1 MCPVDGFGERI
12 DETTLRMSA
21 KQEYLFRRMD
31 PARYGDNRQKR
42 PLFVQAFLKERS
54 QDRRLQD
61 ERCERAHEIVIKWA
75 DLESKGALQT
85 QTESSL
91 EGEFLTEVFG
101 EALGYTLFSEGKS
114 EWNLKPK
121 FRLNDQTADAAI
133 GFFEAHRD
141 VAPRVVIELK
151 GPTANVDRDKSAG
164 RTPVQQCWDYL
175 REVPDCPWGIVS
187 NIVSFRLYH
196 RNHPARV
203 YELFTLQDLRKPDAF
218 LQFYC
223 LFERGGLL
231 PGGIDQV
238 ARADALLAKSDTRQR
253 KVGDE
258 LYKDYHNNRVRLIQY
273 LTGPAHGKPL
283 DVAIRMA
290 QKLVDR
296 IIFVAFC
303 EDRELLPARSLFRA
317 WKEIPPFYHVTN
329 PRWQNFLS
337 LFRNI
342 NEGSP
347 AGDVPGY
354 DGGLFKHD
362 DNVDN
367 LQLDDNWTD
376 FFKNIGDY
384 DFASEVSVDV
394 LGHLFEKSINDIE
407 RLRIAGGLWELKG
420 EEQVLPKMAKSAE
433 RKRGGIY
440 YTPPEFTR
448 FIVEQ
453 TVLKMAGE
461 KVSAVEAKYGID
473 LQSPESH
480 TQDGQL
486 KRCVEEAIAAL
497 RTIRIVDPAC
507 GSGAFLIQAYDVLEE
522 HYFDLAQALDHVDPQ
537 GAEAIR
543 EQMPDYILR
552 DNLFGVDL
560 SPEAVEITQ
569 LSLWLRS
576 ARRGKTLADLSK
588 NIFCGNSLVTD
599 PEVDPR
605 AMSWET
611 TFPRVFYRE
620 DVGFDCVIGNPP
632 WERFSLKNREFF
644 DAAAPQVLEAPTAAE
659 SRRMIAE
666 LETKN
671 PALFQRYVNARDGA
685 ERTMTYIRRCGRF
698 PLAGKGDMNT
708 YAVFAELAKSI
719 VAPNGRVGLLVPSG
733 IATDNTTK
741 DLFGDLAETE
751 SLIGLYDFENKRPI
765 FPDVH
770 RSFKFCILLFGGAE
784 RKTEEAD
791 FVFFA
796 HRMDDL
802 EDSKR
807 RISLTKTDFKRLN
820 PNTLTCPIFRSK
832 RDAEITKAI
841 YRRVPV
847 LVDKSRKEGG
857 NPWQLKFFTMFHQ
870 SADAELFHTPEQLSA
885 DGFKR
890 DGAFW
895 KKGKRLFLPLYEAK
909 MIQMYDHRAAS
920 VIIDDSNWMR
930 QGQPDATSQVQHHNP
945 EFFVEPRWWAPS
957 ASIRDSLGQELSPA
971 LLAFKKVTS
980 PTNQRTMIAAF
991 IPTVGVVDSTHLIG
1005 FADQIGVRAQCCLLA
1020 NLNAFILDYVA
1031 RQKIGN
1037 VNLNFYLVE
1046 QFPVLPPDAYVRSCP
1061 WEKKRTLQK
1070 WISDRVLKLTC
1081 VSDDMKP
1088 LAEAA
1093 GFKPLIHKWDLA
1105 ERAQLQAE
1113 LDAAFFLL
1121 YGIKREDVEYILS
1134 TFSGIRKEPDA
1145 MLTGQ
1150 TTYERILASY
1160 DGLREQS
1167 S

>member
-1 MCPVDGFGERI
+1 
-12 DETTLRMSA
+12 MSA

-42 PLFVQAFLKERS
+42 PLFVQAFLKEKS

-61 ERCERAHEIVIKWA
+61 ARCERAHEIIVKWA

-101 EALGYTLFSEGKS
+101 EALGYLLFSEGKS

-141 VAPRVVIELK
+141 VAPRAVIELK
-151 GPTANVDRDKSAG
+151 GPTANVDRDKSSG

-196 RNHPARV
+196 RNHPTRV
-203 YELFTLQDLRKPDAF
+203 YELFTLQELRNKRDAF

-231 PGGIDQV
+231 PGGIDPI

-253 KVGDE
+253 DVGDE
-258 LYKDYHNNRVRLIQY
+258 LYGDYHDNRVNLIRY
-273 LTGPAHGKPL
+273 LTGPAYGKPL

-317 WKEIPPFYHVTN
+317 WKEIPPFYQVTN

-342 NEGSP
+342 NEGSQS
-347 AGDVPGY
+347 GDVPGY
-354 DGGLFKHD
+354 DGGLFRQD
-362 DNVDN
+362 DDVDN
-367 LQLDDNWTD
+367 LQLEDRWTD
-376 FFKNIGDY
+376 FFKNIGEY
-384 DFASEVSVDV
+384 DFASTIDVDI
-394 LGHLFEKSINDIE
+394 LGHLFEKSIKHIE
-407 RLRIAGGLWELKG
+407 RIRITGGLWESKS
-420 EEQVLPKMAKSAE
+420 EEGALPRMEKSAE

-453 TVLKMAGE
+453 TVLKVANE
-461 KVSAVEAKYGID
+461 KVSAVGAKYGID
-473 LQSPESH
+473 LQSPETH

-486 KRCVEEAIAAL
+486 KRCVEDAIAAL
-497 RTIRIVDPAC
+497 RTIRVVDPAC

-522 HYFDLAQALDHVDPQ
+522 RYFDLAQALDRIDPE

-543 EQMPDYILR
+543 DQMPDYILR

-560 SPEAVEITQ
+560 SPAAVEITQ

-620 DVGFDCVIGNPP
+620 EVGFDCVIGNPP
-632 WERFSLKNREFF
+632 WERFTLKNREFF
-644 DAAAPQVLEAPTAAE
+644 DWCAPHVLEAPTAAE
-659 SRRMIAE
+659 SRRLIAK
-666 LETKN
+666 LETEN
-671 PALFQRYVNARDGA
+671 PVLYQRYIEARDNV

-698 PLAGKGDMNT
+698 PLAGKGDINT

-741 DLFGDLAETE
+741 DFFSKLTE
-751 SLIGLYDFENKRPI
+751 AQSLIGLYDFENRKKI
-765 FPDVH
+765 FPDVDG
-770 RSFKFCILLFGGAE
+770 RYKFCVLLFGGAE
-784 RKTEEAD
+784 RRREEAD

-796 HRMDDL
+796 HRMEDL

-807 RISLTKTDFKRLN
+807 HISLTKNDFNRLN

-857 NPWQLKFFTMFHQ
+857 NPWQLQFFTMFHQ
-870 SADAELFHTPEQLSA
+870 STDAGLFHTADQLSA

-890 DGAFW
+890 DGPRW
-895 KKGKRLFLPLYEAK
+895 KKRKQVFLPLYEAK

-920 VIIDDSNWMR
+920 VVVDPSNWMR
-930 QGQPDATSQVQHHNP
+930 QGQTEATTLVQHQNP
-945 EFFVEPRWWAPS
+945 EFFVEARWWIDENEVRRVLS
-957 ASIRDSLGQELSPA
+957 GRDTTKLIG
-971 LLAFKKVTS
+971 FKNVTS
-980 PTNQRTMIAAF
+980 PTNERTMIAAF
-991 IPTVGVVDSTHLIG
+991 IPYCGVVHSAPVILTGEDISAHRT
-1005 FADQIGVRAQCCLLA
+1005 ACLLG
-1020 NLNAFILDYVA
+1020 NLNSFAYDFVC
-1031 RQKIGN
+1031 RQKIGGI
-1037 VNLNFYLVE
+1037 NLSYFIIE
-1046 QFPVLPPDAYVRSCP
+1046 QNPTFPPDFYEQICP
-1061 WEKKRTLQK
+1061 WERKRKLDR
-1070 WISDRVLKLTC
+1070 WIAERVLKLTC
-1081 VSDDMKP
+1081 VSNDMKP

-1093 GFKPLIHKWDLA
+1093 GFKPVIHKWDIA
-1105 ERAQLQAE
+1105 ERAELEAE

-1145 MLTGQ
+1145 VLTGQ
-1150 TTYERILASY
+1150 TAYERLLASY
-1160 DGLREQS
+1160 DRLREGS
-1167 S
+1167 C